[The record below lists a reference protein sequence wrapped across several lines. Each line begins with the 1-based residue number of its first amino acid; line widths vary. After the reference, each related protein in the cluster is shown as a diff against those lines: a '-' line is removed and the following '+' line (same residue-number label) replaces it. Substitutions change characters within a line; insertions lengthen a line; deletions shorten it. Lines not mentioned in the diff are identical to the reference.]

1 MEVGVRVCVEDLR
14 TGEVRHTS
22 SAFLTFVALGEDG
35 KPAEVPQVVPETP
48 DEQRRFQQAGERRH
62 IRLDM
67 KDRWRR

>member
-35 KPAEVPQVVPETP
+35 KPAEVPQVVPETSKGASS
-48 DEQRRFQQAGERRH
+48 RRASAVTCA
-62 IRLDM
+62 
-67 KDRWRR
+67 WT

>member
-1 MEVGVRVCVEDLR
+1 M
-14 TGEVRHTS
+14 RHTS

-67 KDRWRR
+67 KNRWRR